1 MKRAAILFL
10 LLLLPPPAT
19 DALADPPRAQAKP
32 APTHLEPVGEPHD
45 LSYMR
50 ENFPEAFTD
59 DAVAWMD
66 AGYAFGARNDLTI
79 LKRTEQ
85 GFRLVYIDTPMVF
98 GDDFT
103 GGAAGYDPKPARCVY
118 DIPRG
123 LGRRILEAA
132 RAVLRE
138 TRDSGD
144 KDIAPLGASYE
155 FFARDGAKA
164 LRGKVDN
171 PGAGSEPDMLA
182 SVLTPFEHTCPS
194 GVGYREGDIESALG
208 QLERRIRKEKPR

>member
-10 LLLLPPPAT
+10 LLTPAT
-19 DALADPPRAQAKP
+19 SALAEPRPAK
-32 APTHLEPVGEPHD
+32 THLEPVGAPHD

-50 ENFPEAFTD
+50 KAFPEAFAR

-66 AGYAFGARNDLTI
+66 AGYAFGATKVLTI

-85 GFRLVYIDTPMVF
+85 GYRFVYIDTPMTF

-103 GGAAGYDPKPARCVY
+103 GAAAGYDPKPARCVY
-118 DIPRG
+118 DIPKD
-123 LGRRILEAA
+123 LGRRILDAT

-144 KDIAPLGASYE
+144 KDVAPFGASYE
-155 FFARDGAKA
+155 FFARDGAKS
-164 LRGKVDN
+164 LRGRVDN
-171 PGAGSEPDMLA
+171 PDGGSEPDMLA
-182 SVLTPFEHTCPS
+182 SVLTPFEHTCPL
-194 GVGYREGDIESALG
+194 GVGYRDGDLESSVG
-208 QLERRIRKEKPR
+208 ELERRLRREKPR